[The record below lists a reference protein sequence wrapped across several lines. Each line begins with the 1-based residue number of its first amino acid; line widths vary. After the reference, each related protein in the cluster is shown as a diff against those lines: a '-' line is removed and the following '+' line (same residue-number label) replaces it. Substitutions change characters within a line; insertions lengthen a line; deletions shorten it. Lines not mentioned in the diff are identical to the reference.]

1 MGRQFL
7 KDKIKLKSIINNNY
21 IQIRKVEID
30 IVMVLKKKD

>member
-1 MGRQFL
+1 MGRQFF
-7 KDKIKLKSIINNNY
+7 KDKIELKSIINNNY